1 LLPSEAVECAEISTQ
16 LDGNLNLVYF
26 GPTEGNSWD
35 ILQNIGRD
43 PASAGFELFH
53 TGVECASEYG
63 VSGEGFAVVRGF
75 DEPLVPYTGAR
86 NNLLMPYTGAEAPD
100 METLIKFMRV
110 NAVPSVHKFSD
121 ELVNPLFKDGKPA
134 VILFTAPDTQVE
146 TKLETIFEEVARKY
160 RGNVLDLY
168 FVKSGL
174 GSKVEKNLG

>member
-1 LLPSEAVECAEISTQ
+1 LLPSEQVDCAEISTH

-26 GPTEGNSWD
+26 GPTEGPSWD

-75 DEPLVPYTGAR
+75 DEPLV
-86 NNLLMPYTGAEAPD
+86 PYTGAEAPD